1 MIDFV
6 ASKSP
11 RNTDR
16 APEKEKAMITVLVI
30 AAFVVAILWLT
41 HDRDG
46 LDFGARDIHRA
57 MAARDRRTGPT
68 GVVVP

>member
-1 MIDFV
+1 
-6 ASKSP
+6 
-11 RNTDR
+11 
-16 APEKEKAMITVLVI
+16 MITVLVI
-30 AAFVVAILWLT
+30 TAFTLAIAWTT

-57 MAARDRRTGPT
+57 AAARDRRIGPL